1 MEFLEKT
8 KVIKDLFE
16 SWLVDPDMIE
26 YHQGNE
32 IEMQQYFIEMI
43 QNIIKSDFVI
53 HTRDEFD
60 KKLSD
65 YNRSMEGYY

>member
-1 MEFLEKT
+1 MDFFEKT

-16 SWLVDPDMIE
+16 SWLQDPKMIE
-26 YHQGNE
+26 YHQGDE
-32 IEMQQYFIEMI
+32 IEMQKDFIEMI
-43 QNIIKSDFVI
+43 QNIIKSNFVVY
-53 HTRDEFD
+53 TNEELD